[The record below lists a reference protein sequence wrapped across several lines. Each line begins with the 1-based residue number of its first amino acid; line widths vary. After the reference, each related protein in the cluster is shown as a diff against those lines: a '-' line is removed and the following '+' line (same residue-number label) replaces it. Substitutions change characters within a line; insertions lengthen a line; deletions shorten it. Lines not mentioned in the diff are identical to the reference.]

1 MGTPIATY
9 NNKVQGYQ
17 GNSKDLVCIVYDAS
31 NNLYDLT
38 GFSAYLYGKKFLVSD
53 TGTLDISINSSSIDP
68 SNGTIL
74 FNLSSTDLDLA
85 EGDYVYEIVI
95 DNGAGIVK
103 TVVQDRLALLKSIS

>member
-1 MGTPIATY
+1 MATIVTTY
-9 NNKVQGYQ
+9 NNKIQGYQ

-38 GFSAYLYGKKFLVSD
+38 GFSAYLYGKKYPVSD
-53 TGTLDISINSSSIDP
+53 NATLDISINSSSIDP
-68 SNGTIL
+68 SNGAIL
-74 FNLSSTDLDLA
+74 FNLSSSDLDLT

-103 TVVQDRLALLKSIS
+103 TVVQDRFNLLKSIS